1 MRLLSVL
8 IVAATTLA
16 ASPASAERWQI
27 VRQDSRLEYRVDLDS
42 VRHSGRQVTYRLR
55 AIRRNSPTPVA
66 ATDNLN
72 VIDCAANR
80 RRMLSSTV
88 LTRDGRW
95 SAPQAGRDGWTPIP
109 PGSLSSAIRDLLCA
123 RQPD

>member
-8 IVAATTLA
+8 IIAATTLA
-16 ASPASAERWQI
+16 ASPASAERWH
-27 VRQDSRLEYRVDLDS
+27 VMLQDSRLEYRVDLDS

-66 ATDNLN
+66 ATEN
-72 VIDCAANR
+72 VNAIDCAANR

-95 SAPQAGRDGWTPIP
+95 SAQQAGRDDWTPIP